1 MKSYNKKISCLL
13 GLVGFVLALAL
24 DQVTKY
30 LAVMD
35 LRKNGPVILIKNVF
49 QLQYL
54 ENRGAAFGIM
64 QNRQFFF
71 VVIAA
76 LILGIIGYL
85 YSRMPYISHYRMLR
99 ICAVLIASGAVGN
112 MIDRIRLNY
121 VVDFFYFS
129 LIDFPVFNVADCY
142 VVIACIWFACL
153 ILFYY
158 KDESD
163 FDFLKASKRKGNK

>member
-71 VVIAA
+71 FY
-76 LILGIIGYL
+76 IIGL
-85 YSRMPYISHYRMLR
+85 FQVHDLNPSH
-99 ICAVLIASGAVGN
+99 
-112 MIDRIRLNY
+112 
-121 VVDFFYFS
+121 DFR
-129 LIDFPVFNVADCY
+129 
-142 VVIACIWFACL
+142 
-153 ILFYY
+153 
-158 KDESD
+158 
-163 FDFLKASKRKGNK
+163 FLSQAFR

>member
-13 GLVGFVLALAL
+13 GLVGFALALAL

-35 LRKNGPVILIKNVF
+35 LRENGPVTLIKNVF

-76 LILGIIGYL
+76 VILGMISLFKNAI
-85 YSRMPYISHYRMLR
+85 YITLSYAANLCGVDCIR
-99 ICAVLIASGAVGN
+99 CSGKY
-112 MIDRIRLNY
+112 D
-121 VVDFFYFS
+121 
-129 LIDFPVFNVADCY
+129 
-142 VVIACIWFACL
+142 
-153 ILFYY
+153 
-158 KDESD
+158 
-163 FDFLKASKRKGNK
+163 

>member
-13 GLVGFVLALAL
+13 GLVGFALALAL

-30 LAVMD
+30 LA
-35 LRKNGPVILIKNVF
+35 VILIKNVF

-76 LILGIIGYL
+76 VILGIIGYL
-85 YSRMPYISHYRMLR
+85 YSRMPYTSHYRMLR

>member
-13 GLVGFVLALAL
+13 GLVGFALALAL

-35 LRKNGPVILIKNVF
+35 LRENGPVILIKNVF

-76 LILGIIGYL
+76 VILGI
-85 YSRMPYISHYRMLR
+85 SVFKNAVYITLSYAANL
-99 ICAVLIASGAVGN
+99 CGV
-112 MIDRIRLNY
+112 DRIRCSGKY
-121 VVDFFYFS
+121 D
-129 LIDFPVFNVADCY
+129 
-142 VVIACIWFACL
+142 
-153 ILFYY
+153 
-158 KDESD
+158 
-163 FDFLKASKRKGNK
+163 

>member
-13 GLVGFVLALAL
+13 GLVGFALALAL

-35 LRKNGPVILIKNVF
+35 LRENGPVILIKNVF

-76 LILGIIGYL
+76 VILGIIGYL
-85 YSRMPYISHYRMLR
+85 YSRMPYTSHYRMLANL
-99 ICAVLIASGAVGN
+99 CGV
-112 MIDRIRLNY
+112 DRIRCSGKY
-121 VVDFFYFS
+121 D
-129 LIDFPVFNVADCY
+129 
-142 VVIACIWFACL
+142 
-153 ILFYY
+153 
-158 KDESD
+158 
-163 FDFLKASKRKGNK
+163 

>member
-13 GLVGFVLALAL
+13 GLVGFALALAL

-35 LRKNGPVILIKNVF
+35 LRENGPVILIKNVF

-76 LILGIIGYL
+76 VILGIIGYL
-85 YSRMPYISHYRMLR
+85 YSRMPYTANL
-99 ICAVLIASGAVGN
+99 CGV
-112 MIDRIRLNY
+112 DRIRCSGKY
-121 VVDFFYFS
+121 D
-129 LIDFPVFNVADCY
+129 
-142 VVIACIWFACL
+142 
-153 ILFYY
+153 
-158 KDESD
+158 
-163 FDFLKASKRKGNK
+163 

>member
-35 LRKNGPVILIKNVF
+35 LRENGPVILIKNVF

-71 VVIAA
+71 VVISVFKNAVYITLSYAA
-76 LILGIIGYL
+76 NLCG
-85 YSRMPYISHYRMLR
+85 
-99 ICAVLIASGAVGN
+99 V
-112 MIDRIRLNY
+112 DRIRCSGKY
-121 VVDFFYFS
+121 D
-129 LIDFPVFNVADCY
+129 
-142 VVIACIWFACL
+142 
-153 ILFYY
+153 
-158 KDESD
+158 
-163 FDFLKASKRKGNK
+163 

>member
-35 LRKNGPVILIKNVF
+35 LRENGPVILIKNVF

-85 YSRMPYISHYRMLR
+85 YPRMPYTSHYRMLR

>member
-35 LRKNGPVILIKNVF
+35 LRENGPVILIKNVF

-76 LILGIIGYL
+76 LILGIIEIG
-85 YSRMPYISHYRMLR
+85 RAH
-99 ICAVLIASGAVGN
+99 V
-112 MIDRIRLNY
+112 
-121 VVDFFYFS
+121 
-129 LIDFPVFNVADCY
+129 
-142 VVIACIWFACL
+142 
-153 ILFYY
+153 
-158 KDESD
+158 
-163 FDFLKASKRKGNK
+163 

>member
-64 QNRQFFF
+64 QNRIHHTI
-71 VVIAA
+71 V
-76 LILGIIGYL
+76 
-85 YSRMPYISHYRMLR
+85 
-99 ICAVLIASGAVGN
+99 C
-112 MIDRIRLNY
+112 
-121 VVDFFYFS
+121 
-129 LIDFPVFNVADCY
+129 C
-142 VVIACIWFACL
+142 
-153 ILFYY
+153 
-158 KDESD
+158 ESV
-163 FDFLKASKRKGNK
+163 RC

>member
-13 GLVGFVLALAL
+13 GLVGFALALAL

-35 LRKNGPVILIKNVF
+35 LRENGPVILIKNVF

-76 LILGIIGYL
+76 VILGIIGYL
-85 YSRMPYISHYRMLR
+85 YSRMPYTSHYRMLR

-121 VVDFFYFS
+121 VVEFLYFK
-129 LIDFPVFNVADCY
+129 LINFPIFNVADIY
-142 VVIACIWFACL
+142 VTVAAFLLVIL
-153 ILFYY
+153 ILIYY
-158 KDESD
+158 KEDDLERI
-163 FDFLKASKRKGNK
+163 FH

>member
-1 MKSYNKKISCLL
+1 M
-13 GLVGFVLALAL
+13 VL
-24 DQVTKY
+24 
-30 LAVMD
+30 
-35 LRKNGPVILIKNVF
+35 VILIKNVF

-76 LILGIIGYL
+76 VILGIIGYL
-85 YSRMPYISHYRMLR
+85 YSRMPYTSHYRMLR

-121 VVDFFYFS
+121 VVDFFLFQSDRFS
-129 LIDFPVFNVADCY
+129 GVQCGRLLCGN
-142 VVIACIWFACL
+142 CL
-153 ILFYY
+153 YLVCV
-158 KDESD
+158 SD
-163 FDFLKASKRKGNK
+163 PFLL

>member
-85 YSRMPYISHYRMLR
+85 YSRGR
-99 ICAVLIASGAVGN
+99 IHHTIVC
-112 MIDRIRLNY
+112 
-121 VVDFFYFS
+121 
-129 LIDFPVFNVADCY
+129 C
-142 VVIACIWFACL
+142 
-153 ILFYY
+153 
-158 KDESD
+158 ESV
-163 FDFLKASKRKGNK
+163 RC

>member
-35 LRKNGPVILIKNVF
+35 LRENGPVILIKNVF
-49 QLQYL
+49 QTAIFRKPGSSFRDHA
-54 ENRGAAFGIM
+54 EPVSSFCGDRCSDP
-64 QNRQFFF
+64 
-71 VVIAA
+71 
-76 LILGIIGYL
+76 GIIGYL
-85 YSRMPYISHYRMLR
+85 YSRMPYTSHYRMLR